1 MMKYRSDI
9 DGLRA
14 LAVLSVLIFHLNSDW
29 LPGGFIGVDVFFVIS
44 GFLIS
49 HIIKNEVMQGR
60 FSFFDFYKRRIRR
73 ILPPLYIV
81 LLFSLL
87 AGFFLLLPEDF
98 DRLFSSVLYSSAF
111 LANQFFSK
119 DGGYFDIASDEKPLL
134 HIWSLSIE
142 EQFYFIWPL
151 VFLLAFRFFSRR
163 GKDTLDLSLTV
174 FVTCGVALGF
184 AYSQYYLLSTHA
196 GDSVYFLLRLRFSEL
211 LVGALFAFLPVYSHR
226 RGCHLLQLTGIMLIV
241 GGLLMLDKQSV
252 FPGLNALIP
261 CLGAGLFIYGGRS
274 EQATGGWVMW
284 VFQRPYMVAVGLISY
299 SLYLW
304 HWPILAYL
312 RYVYGAYVLPLSW
325 LLVAVPCM
333 FILAYLS
340 YRLVEQRCKRWNVG
354 FTTAFLALFLL
365 PALALAGLGL
375 GLKAVKPSLDLDP
388 ALLSYGTDVCH
399 GTFDKRCLRG
409 DPEKSPRILV
419 TGDSHAAA
427 LNSFVD
433 EVGRK
438 EGWQAYVVTGSSC
451 SPVFGFN
458 EHVLPES
465 SREPC
470 KNLKEYIAT
479 AYRQYEAVIF
489 TSFWSYQLGEEPE
502 AADPDY
508 LSKLEHTLRSIA
520 ASTPVY
526 VLSDVPELAVSP
538 IRQELFSRLGI
549 HIERAPGK
557 KAQAANAI
565 IKQIVDRIPNVYWV
579 DVGAVARPFA
589 EQGRYAGRMAYFD
602 NNHLNVYGS
611 TSLGQLFV
619 QEGHHLLA
627 PGRH

>member
-1 MMKYRSDI
+1 
-9 DGLRA
+9 
-14 LAVLSVLIFHLNSDW
+14 
-29 LPGGFIGVDVFFVIS
+29 
-44 GFLIS
+44 
-49 HIIKNEVMQGR
+49 
-60 FSFFDFYKRRIRR
+60 
-73 ILPPLYIV
+73 
-81 LLFSLL
+81 
-87 AGFFLLLPEDF
+87 
-98 DRLFSSVLYSSAF
+98 
-111 LANQFFSK
+111 
-119 DGGYFDIASDEKPLL
+119 
-134 HIWSLSIE
+134 
-142 EQFYFIWPL
+142 
-151 VFLLAFRFFSRR
+151 
-163 GKDTLDLSLTV
+163 
-174 FVTCGVALGF
+174 
-184 AYSQYYLLSTHA
+184 
-196 GDSVYFLLRLRFSEL
+196 
-211 LVGALFAFLPVYSHR
+211 
-226 RGCHLLQLTGIMLIV
+226 
-241 GGLLMLDKQSV
+241 
-252 FPGLNALIP
+252 
-261 CLGAGLFIYGGRS
+261 
-274 EQATGGWVMW
+274 
-284 VFQRPYMVAVGLISY
+284 
-299 SLYLW
+299 
-304 HWPILAYL
+304 
-312 RYVYGAYVLPLSW
+312 
-325 LLVAVPCM
+325 M